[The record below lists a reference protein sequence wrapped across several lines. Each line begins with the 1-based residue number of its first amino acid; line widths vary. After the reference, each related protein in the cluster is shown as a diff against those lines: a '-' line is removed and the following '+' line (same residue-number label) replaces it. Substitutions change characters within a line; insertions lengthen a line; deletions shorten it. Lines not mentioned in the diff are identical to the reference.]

1 MKYIKPVSITYIY
14 NTPKI
19 QHLCSLQ
26 AVARPECT
34 KEDTFLC
41 HLLITSEVLNNYKAT

>member
-19 QHLCSLQ
+19 QRLCSLQ
-26 AVARPECT
+26 AVARM
-34 KEDTFLC
+34 
-41 HLLITSEVLNNYKAT
+41 YKGRHISLPPFNHQ